1 MIKRELYMSRIRPF
15 IGNELI
21 KILTGLRRS
30 GKSVMLELI
39 KQELRESGI
48 SDAQFISYNF
58 EQMSNA
64 HLCSAEALYQEVM
77 NHAAKMSG
85 KIYLFFDEIQEVAH
99 WEKCINSF
107 RVDFDCDIYLTGSN
121 AKLLSGELATY
132 LAGRYVEFIIYPFSF
147 SEFLE
152 LYQTVFP
159 GVSAAQCFSRY
170 LTEGGMPYLS
180 NLRYEA
186 EPSRQYL
193 QDLYNSVVLK
203 DIVKRNKI
211 RDVDLLERIIA
222 YLTGSNAKLLSGELA
237 TYLAGRYVE
246 FIIYPFSFSEF
257 LELYQTVFP
266 GVSAAQCFSRYLT
279 EGGMP
284 YLSNLRYEAEP
295 SRQYLQD
302 LYNSVVLKDIVKRN
316 KIRDVDLL
324 ERIIAYLTA
333 NIGTTFSATSVS
345 KYLKSEGRNVSPET
359 ILNYIKAC
367 ESAFLFYRVKR
378 QDVQGKKILAVQEK
392 YYIADHGIR
401 EAVFGGNM
409 RDINLILENL
419 VYMEL
424 LRRGYQVTVGKAGD
438 REIDFIGEKQN
449 QKLYI
454 QVAYLLASEET
465 IQREFGVYNHVRDNF
480 PKYVVSLDEFDMS
493 RDGIKHRNIRD
504 FLTASEWN

>member
-1 MIKRELYMSRIRPF
+1 MIQRELYMKKIRPF

-21 KILTGLRRS
+21 KVLTGLRRS

-39 KQELRESGI
+39 QQELLASGVQK
-48 SDAQFISYNF
+48 SQFICYNF
-58 EQMSNA
+58 EQMRNA
-64 HLCSAEALYQEVM
+64 HLCNAEALYQEVM
-77 NHAAKMSG
+77 QKAEQIDG
-85 KIYLFFDEIQEVAH
+85 KKYLFFDEIQEVQH

-121 AKLLSGELATY
+121 AKLLSSELATY

-147 SEFLE
+147 AEFTE
-152 LYQTVFP
+152 LYRTVFP
-159 GVSAAQCFSRY
+159 GVSRTQCFMKY

-180 NLRYEA
+180 NLRYES

-193 QDLYNSVVLK
+193 LDLYNSVILK
-203 DIVKRNKI
+203 DVVKRNKI

-222 YLTGSNAKLLSGELA
+222 Y
-237 TYLAGRYVE
+237 V
-246 FIIYPFSFSEF
+246 
-257 LELYQTVFP
+257 
-266 GVSAAQCFSRYLT
+266 
-279 EGGMP
+279 
-284 YLSNLRYEAEP
+284 
-295 SRQYLQD
+295 
-302 LYNSVVLKDIVKRN
+302 
-316 KIRDVDLL
+316 
-324 ERIIAYLTA
+324 TA

-345 KYLKSEGRNVSPET
+345 KFLKSEGRTVAPDT

-419 VYMEL
+419 IYMEM
-424 LRRGYQVTVGKAGD
+424 LRRGYKVTVGKVSD
-438 REIDFIGEKQN
+438 KEIDFIGEKQN
-449 QKLYI
+449 QKIYI
-454 QVAYLLASEET
+454 QAAYLLASEET

-480 PKYVVSLDEFDMS
+480 PKYVVTMDELDMS
-493 RDGIKHRNIRD
+493 QDGIKHCNIRE
-504 FLTASEWN
+504 FLMAEEWV